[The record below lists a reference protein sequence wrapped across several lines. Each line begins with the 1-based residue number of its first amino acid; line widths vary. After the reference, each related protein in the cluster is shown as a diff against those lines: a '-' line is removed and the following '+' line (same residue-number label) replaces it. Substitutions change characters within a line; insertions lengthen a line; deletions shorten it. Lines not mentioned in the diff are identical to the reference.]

1 MDQAPLNILW
11 VALCAGLVFM
21 MQAGFMCL
29 EAGLTRRKNN
39 INVAMKNLTDF
50 GISALIFWLL
60 GYALM
65 FGASR
70 AGWLGTSGFA
80 PDLSTAAAWPTVFLL
95 YQVMFCGTAA
105 TILAGAVAERMR
117 YGAYMLTMVV
127 VAGLAYPVFGHWAWN
142 LGPDGN
148 PAGWLGRLGF
158 VDFAGSTVVHSFG
171 GWTSLAALLVIGP
184 RIGRFTTNGNSQR
197 MQGADIPLAT
207 LGTLILW
214 FGWFGFNAGS
224 TFAFNEQVPSI
235 LVNTALAGAAGLT
248 TALLVGW
255 QARRQADVFLVLNG
269 TLGGLVAVTAGV
281 HVLSTHTAI
290 LVGAGGGL
298 AMLFCDRLLERLRID
313 DAVGAIPV
321 HLAAGVWGTLAV
333 ALFGDPERL
342 GTGLSFMQQLGA
354 QALGIVA
361 CGVWTFSVMYVF
373 LRLINR
379 VFPLRI
385 SPDDEAI
392 GLNVSE
398 HGATTDLLD
407 LFTVME
413 RQSRTG
419 DLRLRAP
426 VEPFTEVGQI
436 AARYNSVLD
445 ALEHAVS
452 RTEAIV
458 RTAMDGIVTFSKQT
472 LQILT
477 LNPAAEAIFGQ
488 RETTIVGKPVTLL
501 VGSRRYQDADE
512 ARAFIDATA
521 ANSER
526 REIVGQR
533 ADGSRFPLELVIT
546 ENRVGSEPF
555 YTGTIRDIT
564 ERKRFEAELIQAKEA
579 AEAAN
584 RAKST
589 FLANMSHELRTPL
602 NAIIGYSEMLREEA
616 EDLGQDD
623 FAPDLEKIS
632 TAGKHLLELI
642 NNILDLSKIEAGK
655 MDLYEEQF
663 LVQGVV
669 EEVTATVA
677 PLVEKN
683 ANRFVLDLPA
693 NLGMMHADQTKLRQV
708 LLNLLS
714 NAAKFTQSG
723 TVTLRVRHDERPM
736 TADESA
742 HPTPEA
748 THPPSFGVR
757 PSALVFEVQDTGI
770 GMTEEQVSRLF
781 EEFTQADA
789 STTRRY
795 GGTGLGLAI
804 SRRFSEMMGGSI
816 RVKSTPGAGTTFS
829 VTLPVSRTVGPAP
842 ALVPSLLRPL
852 AARATVLVIDDDPL
866 ARDLITRTLSREGLN
881 VISAADGAAGIAAA
895 RATLPDLI
903 TLDVMLP
910 DLDGWAVLSE
920 LKADAE
926 LQNIPV
932 IMLTMVDD
940 KQRGLT
946 LGAAEYLTKPVD
958 RERLLQVV
966 GAYRPTVMNRG
977 DASPQILIVE
987 DDETTR
993 EMLRKML
1000 EREGWLVAEA
1010 ENGEAA
1016 LGRVAERRP
1025 DLILLDLMMP
1035 KMDGF
1040 EVIGAL
1046 RSTAIWR
1053 TIPIVVLTA
1062 MDLSNADRVR
1072 LNGHVERVL
1081 QKGAYHHE
1089 ELLRDVRNLVLGYV
1103 RRDMP

>member
-1 MDQAPLNILW
+1 MDPSLYNTLW

-50 GISALIFWLL
+50 GIAALIFWLC
-60 GYALM
+60 GYGVM
-65 FGASR
+65 FGDSQ
-70 AGWLGTSGFA
+70 AGFFGGSMFA
-80 PDLSTAAAWPTVFLL
+80 PDLSTSAPFPTVFLL
-95 YQVMFCGTAA
+95 YQLMFCGTAA

-117 YGAYMLTMVV
+117 FGAYLIMMVLI
-127 VAGLAYPVFGHWAWN
+127 AGLAYPVFGHWAWN
-142 LGPDGN
+142 LDANGN
-148 PAGWLGRLGF
+148 SAGWLGQLGF

-184 RIGRFTTNGNSQR
+184 RLGRFPANGPGKR

-207 LGTLILW
+207 LGTLLLW
-214 FGWFGFNAGS
+214 FGWFGFNGGS
-224 TFAFNEQVPSI
+224 TFAFDERVPGI
-235 LVNTALAGAAGLT
+235 LLNTALAGAGGLT
-248 TALLVGW
+248 AALLLGW
-255 QARRQADVFLVLNG
+255 YMRRQADVFLAING

-281 HVLSTHTAI
+281 HVLSTPEAV
-290 LVGAGGGL
+290 LVGVGGGL
-298 AMLFCDRLLERLRID
+298 AMLFFDRLMERWRLD
-313 DAVGAIPV
+313 DAVGAVPV

-333 ALFGDPERL
+333 ALFGDPARL
-342 GTGLSFMQQLGA
+342 GTGLTFIEQLGV
-354 QALGIVA
+354 QMLGIVV
-361 CGVWTFSVMYVF
+361 CGAWTFGLTYLF
-373 LRLINR
+373 LRLLSR
-379 VFPLRI
+379 VMPLRI
-385 SPDDEAI
+385 SPDDEGT

-413 RQSRTG
+413 QQSHTG
-419 DLRLRAP
+419 DLRMRAP
-426 VEPFTEVGQI
+426 IEPFTEVGQI
-436 AARYNSVLD
+436 ASRYNSVLD
-445 ALEHAVS
+445 ALEFAVA

-458 RTAMDGIVTFSKQT
+458 KTAMDGIVTFSKSS
-472 LQILT
+472 LQIRT
-477 LNPAAEAIFGQ
+477 LNPAAEAIFGL
-488 RETTIVGKPVTLL
+488 REAQLVGEPVTRL
-501 VGSRRYQDADE
+501 VGSRRYQDRAE
-512 ARAFIDATA
+512 AQAFIAATA
-521 ANSER
+521 INNER
-526 REIVGQR
+526 REIVGRR

-546 ENRVGSEPF
+546 ENQVGDEAF

-616 EDLGQDD
+616 EDLGHDD
-623 FAPDLEKIS
+623 FTPDLEKIR

-663 LVQGVV
+663 AVAQLVQ
-669 EEVTATVA
+669 EVITTAA
-677 PLVEKN
+677 PLMEKN
-683 ANRFVLDLPA
+683 TNRFVVDVGADL
-693 NLGMMHADQTKLRQV
+693 GVMYADLTKLRQV

-714 NAAKFTQSG
+714 NAAKFTDSG
-723 TVTLRVRHDERPM
+723 TITLNARREERLLPLPADSEGDVTVV
-736 TADESA
+736 
-742 HPTPEA
+742 PTP
-748 THPPSFGVR
+748 VI
-757 PSALVFEVQDTGI
+757 VFDVQDTGI
-770 GMTEEQVSRLF
+770 GMDAEQMQRLF
-781 EEFTQADA
+781 QDFTQADA
-789 STTRRY
+789 STTRKY

-804 SRRFSEMMGGSI
+804 SQRFSEMMGGAIS
-816 RVKSTPGAGTTFS
+816 VQSAPGQGTTFS
-829 VTLPVSRTVGPAP
+829 VYIPLGRKPELDARSVP
-842 ALVPSLLRPL
+842 ALKRALEGV
-852 AARATVLVIDDDPL
+852 ATVLVIDDDPT
-866 ARDLITRTLSREGLN
+866 ARELITRTLSREGLR
-881 VISAADGAAGIAAA
+881 VITAPDGISGLAAA
-895 RATLPDLI
+895 RSEAPDLI
-903 TLDVMLP
+903 TLDVMMP
-910 DLDGWAVLSE
+910 DLDGWGVLAE
-920 LKADAE
+920 LKADPV
-926 LQNIPV
+926 LQAIPV

-966 GAYRPTVMNRG
+966 SAYRP
-977 DASPQILIVE
+977 ASELPADTGPRILVVE
-987 DDETTR
+987 DDPTTR
-993 EMLRKML
+993 EMLRRML
-1000 EREGWLVAEA
+1000 EREGWAVAEA

-1053 TIPIVVLTA
+1053 SIPIVVLTA
-1062 MDLSNADRVR
+1062 MDLNTAERVR
-1072 LNGHVERVL
+1072 LNGYVEKVL

-1089 ELLRDVRNLVLGYV
+1089 ELLRDVRNLVLSYL
-1103 RRDMP
+1103 RRDEA

>member
-1 MDQAPLNILW
+1 MDQALLNILW

-50 GISALIFWLL
+50 GISALVFWLV

-65 FGASR
+65 FGASQS
-70 AGWLGTSGFA
+70 GWLGTSSFA
-80 PDLSTAAAWPTVFLL
+80 PDLSEAEAWPTIFLL

-117 YGAYMLTMVV
+117 FGAYMLVMVMI
-127 VAGLAYPVFGHWAWN
+127 AGIAYPIFGHWAWN
-142 LGPDGN
+142 IGPDGN

-171 GWTSLAALLVIGP
+171 GWTSLAALLVIGS
-184 RIGRFTTNGNSQR
+184 RNGRFPATGPSRR

-207 LGTLILW
+207 LGTLMLW
-214 FGWFGFNAGS
+214 FGWFGFNGGS
-224 TFAFNEQVPSI
+224 TFAFNNQVPSI
-235 LVNTALAGAAGLT
+235 LLNTAMAGAAGLT

-255 QARRQADVFLVLNG
+255 QTRRQADVFLALNG
-269 TLGGLVAVTAGV
+269 TLGGLVAVTAGA
-281 HVLSTHTAI
+281 HVLSTPEAI

-298 AMLFCDRLLERLRID
+298 AMLACDRLLERLRID

-321 HLAAGVWGTLAV
+321 HLAAGIWGTLAV
-333 ALFGDPERL
+333 AIFGDPARL
-342 GTGLSFMQQLGA
+342 GTGLNFVQQLGV
-354 QALGIVA
+354 QMLGIVV
-361 CGVWTFSVMYVF
+361 CGAWTFGVMYLF
-373 LRLINR
+373 LRLLNR
-379 VFPLRI
+379 FFPLRI
-385 SPDDEAI
+385 SPADEAT

-413 RQSRTG
+413 RQSHTG
-419 DLRLRAP
+419 DLSQRAP

-445 ALEHAVS
+445 ALEHAVA

-458 RTAMDGIVTFSKQT
+458 KTAMDGIVTFSKQT
-472 LQILT
+472 LQIRT
-477 LNPAAEAIFGQ
+477 LNPAAEAIFGHTEAQ
-488 RETTIVGKPVTLL
+488 VIGEPVTLL
-501 VGSRRYQDADE
+501 VGSRRYQNVDE

-521 ANSER
+521 LNSER
-526 REIVGQR
+526 REIVGRR

-546 ENRVGSEPF
+546 ENRVDQEPF

-564 ERKRFEAELIQAKEA
+564 ERKQFEAELIQAKEA

-602 NAIIGYSEMLREEA
+602 NAIIGYSEMLREEV
-616 EDLGQDD
+616 EDLGQDE
-623 FAPDLEKIS
+623 FAPDLDKIS

-663 LVQGVV
+663 PVQRLI
-669 EEVTATVA
+669 EEVAVTVT

-683 ANRFVLDLPA
+683 ANRLVLDLA
-693 NLGMMHADQTKLRQV
+693 ADLGIMYADLTKLRQV

-714 NAAKFTQSG
+714 NAAKFTQNG
-723 TVTLRVRHDERPM
+723 MITLRVKRAEKPIIASDDAQVVP
-736 TADESA
+736 
-742 HPTPEA
+742 PVIYQ
-748 THPPSFGVR
+748 PSF
-757 PSALVFEVQDTGI
+757 VFEVQDSGI
-770 GMTEEQVSRLF
+770 GMSDEQLNRLF
-781 EEFTQADA
+781 QEFSQADA
-789 STTRRY
+789 STTRKY

-804 SRRFSEMMGGSI
+804 SRRFSEMMGGAIAVFSA
-816 RVKSTPGAGTTFS
+816 PGVGTTFT
-829 VTLPVSRTVGPAP
+829 VTLPVSRMQTPAIRVIP
-842 ALVPSLLRPL
+842 NLLRPIPGL
-852 AARATVLVIDDDPL
+852 ATVLVIDDDPV
-866 ARDLITRTLSREGLN
+866 ARDLITRTLAREGLR

-895 RATLPDLI
+895 RRETPDLI
-903 TLDVMLP
+903 TLDVMMP
-910 DLDGWAVLSE
+910 DLDGWAVLGE
-920 LKADAE
+920 LKADPE
-926 LQNIPV
+926 LQDIPV

-958 RERLLQVV
+958 RERLVQVV
-966 GAYRPTVMNRG
+966 SAYRPTQLSSSDG
-977 DASPQILIVE
+977 SPQILIVE
-987 DDETTR
+987 DDPTTR

-1000 EREGWLVAEA
+1000 EREGWQVAEA
-1010 ENGEAA
+1010 DNGEAA

-1053 TIPIVVLTA
+1053 TIPVVVLTA
-1062 MDLSNADRVR
+1062 MDLNNAERVR
-1072 LNGHVERVL
+1072 LNGYVEKVL

-1089 ELLRDVRNLVLGYV
+1089 ELLRDVRNLVLGYL
-1103 RRDMP
+1103 RRDEP

>member
-1 MDQAPLNILW
+1 
-11 VALCAGLVFM
+11 
-21 MQAGFMCL
+21 
-29 EAGLTRRKNN
+29 
-39 INVAMKNLTDF
+39 
-50 GISALIFWLL
+50 
-60 GYALM
+60 M
-65 FGASR
+65 FGASQ
-70 AGWLGTSGFA
+70 AGWVGVSGFA
-80 PDLSTAAAWPTVFLL
+80 PDLSGAAAWPTVFML

-117 YGAYMLTMVV
+117 FGAYLLVMVL
-127 VAGLAYPVFGHWAWN
+127 VAGVAYPIFGHWAWN
-142 LGPDGN
+142 LGPDGA

-184 RIGRFTTNGNSQR
+184 RMGRFPAHGPGRR

-207 LGTLILW
+207 LGALILW
-214 FGWFGFNAGS
+214 FGWFGFNGGS
-224 TFAFNEQVPSI
+224 TFAFDARVPGI
-235 LVNTALAGAAGLT
+235 LLNTALAGAAGLT
-248 TALLVGW
+248 AALLLGW
-255 QARRQADVFLVLNG
+255 RLRGQADVFLAING

-281 HVLSTHTAI
+281 HVLSTPAAI

-333 ALFGDPERL
+333 ALFGDPARI
-342 GTGLSFMQQLGA
+342 GTGLNIAQQLGV
-354 QALGIVA
+354 QALGVVV
-361 CGVWTFSVMYVF
+361 CGMWTFGVVYGF
-373 LRLINR
+373 LRLIDR
-379 VFPLRI
+379 IFPLRI
-385 SPDDEAI
+385 SPDDEAT

-398 HGATTDLLD
+398 HGATTDLLE

-413 RQSRTG
+413 RQSQTG
-419 DLRLRAP
+419 DLSLRAP

-445 ALEHAVS
+445 ALEHAVA

-458 RTAMDGIVTFSKQT
+458 KTAMDGIVTFSKQT
-472 LQILT
+472 LQIRT
-477 LNPAAEAIFGQ
+477 LNPAAEATFGYTEAQ
-488 RETTIVGKPVTLL
+488 AADRPVTLL
-501 VGSRRYQDADE
+501 VGSSRYQDPDE

-521 ANSER
+521 TNSER
-526 REIVGQR
+526 REIVGRR

-546 ENRVGSEPF
+546 ENRAGAEPF

-602 NAIIGYSEMLREEA
+602 NAIIGYSEMLREEVD
-616 EDLGQDD
+616 DLGQDD

-655 MDLYEEQF
+655 MDLYEEAF
-663 LVQGVV
+663 PVMRVL
-669 EEVTATVA
+669 EEVVATVT

-683 ANRFVLDLPA
+683 ANRLVLDIPGD
-693 NLGMMHADQTKLRQV
+693 LGVMHADLTKLRQV

-723 TVTLRVRHDERPM
+723 TITLRVRRDERPM
-736 TADESA
+736 TDDESA
-742 HPTPEA
+742 LPAHEEVHP
-748 THPPSFGVR
+748 SSSVLR
-757 PSALVFEVQDTGI
+757 PSSFLFEVQDTGI
-770 GMTEEQVSRLF
+770 GMHEEQLSRLF

-804 SRRFSEMMGGSI
+804 SRRFCEMMGGRIAVRSA
-816 RVKSTPGAGTTFS
+816 PGAGATFT
-829 VTLPVSRTVGPAP
+829 VVLPANRAQAPAP
-842 ALVPSLLRPL
+842 SVAPSLARPL
-852 AARATVLVIDDDPL
+852 IGSATVLVIDDDPA
-866 ARDLITRTLSREGLN
+866 ARDLISRTLTREGLR
-881 VISAADGAAGIAAA
+881 VISAADGATGLAAA
-895 RATLPDLI
+895 RNEVPDLI
-903 TLDVMLP
+903 TLDVMMP
-910 DLDGWAVLSE
+910 DLDGWAVLAE
-920 LKADAE
+920 LKSDAA
-926 LQNIPV
+926 LRNIPV

-958 RERLLQVV
+958 RDRLVQVV
-966 GAYRPTVMNRG
+966 GAYRPGALPVGEVN
-977 DASPQILIVE
+977 PEILVVE
-987 DDETTR
+987 DDLTTR
-993 EMLRKML
+993 EMLRRLL
-1000 EREGWLVAEA
+1000 EREGWHVTEA

-1062 MDLSNADRVR
+1062 MDLSNAERVR
-1072 LNGHVERVL
+1072 LNGYVEKVL

-1103 RRDMP
+1103 RRDEA

>member
-1 MDQAPLNILW
+1 MDLALLNILW
-11 VALCAGLVFM
+11 VAFCAGLVFM

-50 GISALIFWLL
+50 GVSALVFWLV

-65 FGASR
+65 FGASQ
-70 AGWLGTSGFA
+70 AGWVGVSGFA
-80 PDLSTAAAWPTVFLL
+80 PDLSGAAAWPTVFML
-95 YQVMFCGTAA
+95 YQVMFCSTAA

-117 YGAYMLTMVV
+117 FGAYLLVMVL
-127 VAGLAYPVFGHWAWN
+127 VAGVAYPIFGHWVWN
-142 LGPDGN
+142 RGPDGA

-158 VDFAGSTVVHSFG
+158 VDFAGATVVHSFG

-184 RIGRFTTNGNSQR
+184 RIGRFPANGPGRR

-207 LGTLILW
+207 LGALLLW
-214 FGWFGFNAGS
+214 FGWFGFNGGS
-224 TFAFNEQVPSI
+224 TFAFDARVPGI

-248 TALLVGW
+248 AALLLGW
-255 QARRQADVFLVLNG
+255 RLRGQADVFLAING

-281 HVLSTHTAI
+281 HVLSTPAAI

-321 HLAAGVWGTLAV
+321 HLAAGIWGTLAV
-333 ALFGDPERL
+333 ALFGDPARI
-342 GTGLSFMQQLGA
+342 GTGLNVAQQLGV
-354 QALGIVA
+354 QALGVVA
-361 CGVWTFSVMYVF
+361 CGVWTFGVTYGF

-379 VFPLRI
+379 FFPLRI
-385 SPDDEAI
+385 SPDDEAT

-413 RQSRTG
+413 RQSQTG
-419 DLRLRAP
+419 DLSLRAP
-426 VEPFTEVGQI
+426 VDPFTEVGQI

-445 ALEHAVS
+445 ALEHAVA

-458 RTAMDGIVTFSKQT
+458 KTAMDGIVTFSKQT
-472 LQILT
+472 LQIRT
-477 LNPAAEAIFGQ
+477 LNPAAEATFGYTEAQ
-488 RETTIVGKPVTLL
+488 VAGRPVTLL
-501 VGSRRYQDADE
+501 VGSNRYQDLDE

-521 ANSER
+521 TNSER
-526 REIVGQR
+526 REIVGRR

-546 ENRVGSEPF
+546 ENRAGSESF

-564 ERKRFEAELIQAKEA
+564 ERKRAEAELIQAKEA

-602 NAIIGYSEMLREEA
+602 NAIIGYSEMLREEVD
-616 EDLGQDD
+616 DLGHDD
-623 FAPDLEKIS
+623 LASDLEKIS

-655 MDLYEEQF
+655 MDLYEEAF
-663 LVQGVV
+663 PVMRVL
-669 EEVTATVA
+669 EEVIATVT

-683 ANRFVLDLPA
+683 ANRLVLDIPGD
-693 NLGMMHADQTKLRQV
+693 LGAMHADLTKLRQV

-723 TVTLRVRHDERPM
+723 TITLQVRRQEAGSRVQEVPGSDLLLGDCLLF
-736 TADESA
+736 T
-742 HPTPEA
+742 
-748 THPPSFGVR
+748 
-757 PSALVFEVQDTGI
+757 VQDTGI
-770 GMTEEQVSRLF
+770 GMHEEQLSRLF

-789 STTRRY
+789 STTRKY

-804 SRRFSEMMGGSI
+804 SRRFCEMMGGRIVVRSA
-816 RVKSTPGAGTTFS
+816 PGAGATFT
-829 VTLPVSRTVGPAP
+829 VVLPVNRAQASAP
-842 ALVPSLLRPL
+842 SIAPGSARPPIGS
-852 AARATVLVIDDDPL
+852 ATVLVIDDDPAAL
-866 ARDLITRTLSREGLN
+866 DLISRTLTREGLR
-881 VISAADGAAGIAAA
+881 VISAADGATGLAAA
-895 RATLPDLI
+895 RREAPDLI
-903 TLDVMLP
+903 TLDVMMP
-910 DLDGWAVLSE
+910 DLDGWAVLAE
-920 LKADAE
+920 LKADAA
-926 LQNIPV
+926 LRNIPV

-958 RERLLQVV
+958 RDRLVQVV
-966 GAYRPTVMNRG
+966 SAYRPSAMPAGKVN
-977 DASPQILIVE
+977 PEILVVE
-987 DDETTR
+987 DDLTTR
-993 EMLRKML
+993 EMLRKLL
-1000 EREGWLVAEA
+1000 EREGWHVTEA

-1062 MDLSNADRVR
+1062 MDLSNAERVR
-1072 LNGHVERVL
+1072 LNGYVEKVL

-1103 RRDMP
+1103 RRDEA

>member
-1 MDQAPLNILW
+1 MDQALLNILW
-11 VALCAGLVFM
+11 VAVCAGLVFM

-50 GISALIFWLL
+50 GISALVFWLV
-60 GYALM
+60 GYGLM

-70 AGWLGTSGFA
+70 SGWVGADGFA
-80 PDLSTAAAWPTVFLL
+80 LDLSAADAWPTIFLL

-117 YGAYMLTMVV
+117 YGGYMLVMVI

-142 LGPDGN
+142 NAADG
-148 PAGWLGRLGF
+148 AAGGWLGQLGF

-184 RIGRFTTNGNSQR
+184 RIGRFSTDRPGHR

-224 TFAFNEQVPSI
+224 TFAFNDAVPSI

-248 TALLVGW
+248 VTLLIGW
-255 QARRQADVFLVLNG
+255 AGSRQADVFLVLNG

-281 HVLSTHTAI
+281 HAFSTHEAV

-298 AMLFCDRLLERLRID
+298 AMLLCDRLLERLRID

-321 HLAAGVWGTLAV
+321 HLAAGIWGTLAV
-333 ALFGDPERL
+333 AVFGDPQRL
-342 GTGLSFMQQLGA
+342 GTGLSFGQQLGV
-354 QALGIVA
+354 QALGILA
-361 CGVWTFSVMYVF
+361 CGVWTFGVMYLF
-373 LRLINR
+373 LRLLNR
-379 VFPLRI
+379 IMPLRV
-385 SPDDEAI
+385 SPDEEST

-419 DLRLRAP
+419 DLSLRAP

-436 AARYNSVLD
+436 ATRYNNVLD
-445 ALEHAVS
+445 ALEHAVA

-472 LQILT
+472 LQIRT

-488 RETTIVGKPVTLL
+488 PEAVVAGQPVTVL

-521 ANSER
+521 TNSER
-526 REIVGQR
+526 REIVGRR

-616 EDLGQDD
+616 EDLGQDE

-632 TAGKHLLELI
+632 AAGKHLLELI

-663 LVQGVV
+663 PVQRVV
-669 EEVTATVA
+669 EEVTATVV
-677 PLVEKN
+677 PLMEKN
-683 ANRFVLDLPA
+683 ANRLIVDLA
-693 NLGMMHADQTKLRQV
+693 GDLGMMHADLTKLRQV

-714 NAAKFTQSG
+714 NAAKFTHSG
-723 TVTLRVRHDERPM
+723 TVTLRVQRQEAHDRPP
-736 TADESA
+736 DEQA
-742 HPTPEA
+742 GF
-748 THPPSFGVR
+748 PPLE
-757 PSALVFEVQDTGI
+757 PSLVFTVQDTGI
-770 GMTEEQVSRLF
+770 GMNDEQMSRLF
-781 EEFTQADA
+781 QEFTQADA
-789 STTRRY
+789 STTRKY
-795 GGTGLGLAI
+795 GGSGLGLAI
-804 SRRFSEMMGGSI
+804 SRRFSEMMGGLIS
-816 RVKSTPGAGTTFS
+816 VTSAPGVGTTFA
-829 VTLPVSRTVGPAP
+829 VTLPISRTVPP
-842 ALVPSLLRPL
+842 ALMPQLGLLRPL
-852 AARATVLVIDDDPL
+852 SASATVLVIDDDPV

-881 VISAADGAAGIAAA
+881 VLNAPDGPSGIAMA
-895 RATLPDLI
+895 RTAKPDLI
-903 TLDVMLP
+903 TLDVMMP
-910 DLDGWAVLSE
+910 DLDGWAVLNE
-920 LKADAE
+920 LKADPE
-926 LQNIPV
+926 LQSIPV
-932 IMLTMVDD
+932 IMLTMIDN
-940 KQRGLT
+940 KQRGLA

-958 RERLLQVV
+958 RERLVQVV
-966 GAYRPTVMNRG
+966 SAYRPSAAS
-977 DASPQILIVE
+977 DAVPQILIVE
-987 DDETTR
+987 DDATTR

-1000 EREGWLVAEA
+1000 EREGWQVVEA

-1025 DLILLDLMMP
+1025 ELILLDLMMP

-1062 MDLSNADRVR
+1062 MDLNNAERVR
-1072 LNGHVERVL
+1072 LNGYVEKVL

-1103 RRDMP
+1103 RREES